1 MLYVFFTAFVA
12 VFIVE
17 LAGDKTVYTVSS
29 LCTRLPAGQI
39 YVGISLAFMGKMM
52 VAVMLGHVI
61 GSIPPKILACL
72 NATTFFLLAAALW
85 RKHGE
90 RSKTVETM
98 TGSGT
103 YVLAFSSVF
112 FSEWADGGQLTAAAL
127 AARYRLPFVIW
138 GAGTLALM
146 TKGLLAVGLGKVLRR
161 YFPAVSVQPFAVA
174 VAVVLGILSL
184 SLWR

>member
-1 MLYVFFTAFVA
+1 VACALRLFTASVA

-29 LCTRLPAGQI
+29 LCTRLPAGQT
-39 YVGISLAFMGKMM
+39 YVGISLAFMLGK
-52 VAVMLGHVI
+52 VV

-72 NATTFFLLAAALW
+72 NAATFFLLAAALW

-90 RSKTVETM
+90 RSKTVETI
-98 TGSGT
+98 TGLGA
-103 YVLAFSSVF
+103 YVLVFSSVF

-138 GAGTLALM
+138 GAGTWVLM
-146 TKGLLAVGLGKVLRR
+146 TKGLLAVGLGKGLRR
-161 YFPAVSVQPFAVA
+161 YFPAVLCNRSRSSWP
-174 VAVVLGILSL
+174 LS
-184 SLWR
+184 WEFCR

>member
-1 MLYVFFTAFVA
+1 MVYIFFTAFLA

-29 LCTRLPAGQI
+29 LCSRFPAGPI
-39 YVGISLAFMGKMM
+39 YVGISVAFMGKML

-61 GSIPPKILACL
+61 GTIPPRILACL
-72 NATTFFLLAAALW
+72 NAATFFLMAVALW
-85 RKHGE
+85 RKREECLH
-90 RSKTVETM
+90 TVSVT
-98 TGSGT
+98 TGLGT
-103 YVLAFSSVF
+103 YVLAFTSVF

-146 TKGLLAVGLGKVLRR
+146 TKGLLAVGIGKGVRR
-161 YFPAVSVQPFAVA
+161 YLPAVAVQRFAVA
-174 VAVVLGILSL
+174 VALVLGILSL

>member
-1 MLYVFFTAFVA
+1 MVYIFFTAFIA

-29 LCTRLPAGQI
+29 LCTRLPAGPI
-39 YVGISLAFMGKMM
+39 YVGISLAFMGKML

-61 GSIPPKILACL
+61 ASIPPRILACL
-72 NATTFFLLAAALW
+72 NAATFFLMAVALW
-85 RKHGE
+85 RKRGE
-90 RSKTVETM
+90 RLQTVGPT
-98 TGSGT
+98 TGLGT

-127 AARYRLPFVIW
+127 ASRYRVPFVIW

-146 TKGLLAVGLGKVLRR
+146 TKGLLAVGVGKGVCR
-161 YFPAVSVQPFAVA
+161 YLPAVAVQRFAFAVA
-174 VAVVLGILSL
+174 LVLGILSL

>member
-1 MLYVFFTAFVA
+1 MLYIFFTAFVA

-61 GSIPPKILACL
+61 GNIPPKIVACL
-72 NATTFFLLAAALW
+72 NAATFFLLAAALW
-85 RKHGE
+85 RKQGE
-90 RSKTVETM
+90 RLKTVETT
-98 TGSGT
+98 TGLGT

-146 TKGLLAVGLGKVLRR
+146 TKGLLAVGLGKGLRR
-161 YFPAVSVQPFAVA
+161 YVPVVSVQPFAVA
-174 VAVVLGILSL
+174 VAVFLGILSL